1 MNHDVIKCPCC
12 NSARVFELRIDSDWG
27 GGIGN
32 YFPVNDKDEDNEYT
46 KEDLELDSF
55 DRPDID
61 LYHCLNC
68 DHMWEK
74 YNP

>member
-1 MNHDVIKCPCC
+1 MNEDTIRCPYC

-27 GGIGN
+27 GLIGN
-32 YFPVNDKDEDNEYT
+32 YCPANDEDECSEYT
-46 KEDLELDSF
+46 KEDLKLDGY

-68 DHMWEK
+68 GRMWEE
-74 YNP
+74 

>member
-1 MNHDVIKCPCC
+1 MNEDIIRCPYC

-27 GGIGN
+27 GLIGN
-32 YFPVNDKDEDNEYT
+32 YYPANDEDECSEYT
-46 KEDLELDSF
+46 KEDLKLDGY

-68 DHMWEK
+68 DRMWEDG
-74 YNP
+74 